1 MGDGAASDLF
11 ATISIGAHVEEDKK
25 SKAFKEARSYF
36 ESRQFYIS
44 AQEFSGGHG
53 WRLEL
58 FARAMPTSNHK
69 KLQSE
74 SIKRA
79 LHAIL
84 KRYVDKDTPSSSVE
98 TRKCSSEQSL
108 ALEQRLSQ
116 DRSDSILDET
126 RDESVNLAEPVP
138 PVIVQCTS
146 AAECPA
152 STVLQD
158 QLEGTVFEGTDSRKL
173 QFGFTGIANKSP
185 EENGISGE
193 QFSFFS
199 LSDSRDPLHVSCR
212 TAAYLLHC
220 SY

>member
-1 MGDGAASDLF
+1 MGDGAASDMF

-84 KRYVDKDTPSSSVE
+84 KRFVDKNTPFSSVVIH
-98 TRKCSSEQSL
+98 KCSSEQSL

-126 RDESVNLAEPVP
+126 RDASESVNLAESVP
-138 PVIVQCTS
+138 PVMVQCTT
-146 AAECPA
+146 AVKCPL

-158 QLEGTVFEGTDSRKL
+158 QRAEPQYTDDMCQAASPTANWSHMRRQRRHGGGL
-173 QFGFTGIANKSP
+173 QY
-185 EENGISGE
+185 
-193 QFSFFS
+193 
-199 LSDSRDPLHVSCR
+199 LHRRVVAGGWGCGG
-212 TAAYLLHC
+212 
-220 SY
+220 